1 MGTLD
6 PRGKKPEMPKDVDD
20 KKLATLFKTFDKNL
34 QAFQGST
41 KAVKDTAG
49 EVFGA
54 LSEIGVLIDEK
65 MRDKKTDAK
74 AKEALKKAYDAAYA
88 YAEQFQKML

>member
-54 LSEIGVLIDEK
+54 LSEIGIVTRGK
-65 MRDKKTDAK
+65 MRDKTDAN
-74 AKEALKKAYDAAYA
+74 AREALQNACDAACPC
-88 YAEQFQKML
+88 